1 MQKGVFHMVKR
12 AYSDEFKLE
21 VVRAYLNGPHG
32 IRVVSSS
39 YGLPSKNYISTW
51 LVYLQEKGLL
61 DPLEAKKKSKSGS
74 TVRKKGYEG
83 FSSDKKTER
92 EKLLEKENLRLRAEN
107 AFLKKLREM
116 RGGDGAE

>member
-1 MQKGVFHMVKR
+1 MIKR

-32 IRVVSSS
+32 VRVVSSS
-39 YGLPSKNYISTW
+39 YGLPSKNYIPRW
-51 LVYLQEKGLL
+51 IVYLQEKGLL

-74 TVRKKGYEG
+74 TKREKGYQG
-83 FSSDKKTER
+83 FSSGKKSER
-92 EKLLEKENLRLRAEN
+92 EKMLEKENLRLRAEN

-116 RGGDGAE
+116 RGGEGVE

>member
-1 MQKGVFHMVKR
+1 MGKR

-39 YGLPSKNYISTW
+39 YGLPSKNYIPRW
-51 LVYLQEKGLL
+51 LIYLREKGLL

-83 FSSDKKTER
+83 FSSGKKTER
-92 EKLLEKENLRLRAEN
+92 EKLLERENLRLRAEN